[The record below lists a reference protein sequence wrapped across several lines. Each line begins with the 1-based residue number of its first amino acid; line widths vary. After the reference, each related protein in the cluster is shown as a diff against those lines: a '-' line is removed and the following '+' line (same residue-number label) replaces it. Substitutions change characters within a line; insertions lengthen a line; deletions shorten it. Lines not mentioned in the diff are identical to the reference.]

1 MLRPGL
7 HIGTVKK
14 NRLEPSHAFALWLRP
29 EQVKV
34 WKELAPDSVDAVKY
48 LKGETLNAAAD
59 MSVPCEK
66 GLGIDMYRK
75 SKPWLGKNGSRDH

>member
-1 MLRPGL
+1 M
-7 HIGTVKK
+7 
-14 NRLEPSHAFALWLRP
+14 

-66 GLGIDMYRK
+66 GWVLICTGNLSLG
-75 SKPWLGKNGSRDH
+75 WGKMAAGIIKNHYPKGLRWM